1 MDAFKQTLDAWQ
13 PFFAAQLG
21 AAATLVGLLF
31 VGLSL
36 NLTRILT
43 YPALPTRALM
53 ALILLVI
60 TLVVSSLMLIP
71 GQAANAIAIEI
82 LAVGVIGWV
91 SVTAMDLHVLR
102 YGKLRHRGGY
112 IGNMILLQVAALPY
126 VVGGALLLGGSSSGL
141 YLVSLGVIV
150 SFVKALLD
158 AWVLLVEINR

>member
-1 MDAFKQTLDAWQ
+1 MDAFNQTLDAWQ

-21 AAATLVGLLF
+21 AAATLAGLVF

-43 YPALPTRALM
+43 FPALPTRALM
-53 ALILLVI
+53 ALILLLVVV
-60 TLVVSSLMLIP
+60 VVSSLMLIP
-71 GQAANAIAIEI
+71 GQTTNAIAVEI
-82 LAVGVIGWV
+82 LAVGAIGWV

-102 YGKLRHRGGY
+102 CGKLQNRAGY
-112 IGNMILLQVAALPY
+112 IGNLVMLQLAALPY
-126 VVGGALLLGGSSSGL
+126 IAGGTLLLGGSSSGL
-141 YLVSLGVIV
+141 YVVSIGVLV